1 MRRHLSL
8 PVIFLV
14 VFLVG
19 TVGAQESLVEYND
32 KNDPCD
38 RFKMRILMPVNNA
51 DYKLRTKKIEGGID
65 YKMIWNPCPHN
76 EPQFAFVPLP
86 LAPDWQGSFLG
97 LRTFR
102 FQYPMT
108 NSGPKNRSEF
118 QLAESPAT
126 FRFKW
131 PQQQQ

>member
-14 VFLVG
+14 LFLVG
-19 TVGAQESLVEYND
+19 TVAAQESLVEYND

-38 RFKMRILMPVNNA
+38 RFKMRILMPANNA
-51 DYKLRTKKIEGGID
+51 DHKLRIKKFEGGID
-65 YKMIWNPCPHN
+65 HKMVWNPCLHN
-76 EPQFAFVPLP
+76 EPQFAFVPLQ

-97 LRTFR
+97 LRTFK
-102 FQYPMT
+102 FQSPMT

-118 QLAESPAT
+118 PLGQSPAA

-131 PQQQQ
+131 PQRQ

>member
-14 VFLVG
+14 LFFVG
-19 TVGAQESLVEYND
+19 TVAAQESLVEYNY

-51 DYKLRTKKIEGGID
+51 DYKLRIKKTEGGID
-65 YKMIWNPCPHN
+65 YKMVWNPCPQN

-86 LAPDWQGSFLG
+86 LKPDWQGSFLVQ
-97 LRTFR
+97 RTSRFR
-102 FQYPMT
+102 SLIT
-108 NSGPKNRSEF
+108 NSGPQNRSEF
-118 QLAESPAT
+118 QSPESRAA

-131 PQQQQ
+131 PQQQ

>member
-14 VFLVG
+14 LFFVG
-19 TVGAQESLVEYND
+19 TVAAQQSLVEYND

-38 RFKMRILMPVNNA
+38 RFKMRILMPLNNA
-51 DYKLRTKKIEGGID
+51 DHKLRFKKFERGVD
-65 YKMIWNPCPHN
+65 YKMVWNPCLQN
-76 EPQFAFVPLP
+76 EPQFAFVPLQ
-86 LAPDWQGSFLG
+86 LAPNWQGSFLVH
-97 LRTFR
+97 RTSR
-102 FQYPMT
+102 FPSVIT

-118 QLAESPAT
+118 QSPESPAA

-131 PQQQQ
+131 PQQQ